1 MSDQCCHLV
10 LRLKVF
16 KSELYVNTLVW
27 RASMWSVV
35 MISPHQ
41 DCTIQVGVQTC
52 DIQLLDMCWVVTN
65 INSNLKKKTYK
76 FTNAI
81 LKFTSQHHALCP
93 FVFGLKAKILKHT
106 DHSSSNKPVSQ
117 NLSGVSKTSG
127 TNPRRPVIWLE
138 GPYSTVPGRFILP
151 LFRRGMR
158 DTLQCSAV
166 LLSFI
171 VTFLHSFSL
180 SSY

>member
-1 MSDQCCHLV
+1 MRIKVV
-10 LRLKVF
+10 LMVFQSALDRKLIIPFLKHG
-16 KSELYVNTLVW
+16 NG
-27 RASMWSVV
+27 
-35 MISPHQ
+35 H
-41 DCTIQVGVQTC
+41 
-52 DIQLLDMCWVVTN
+52 
-65 INSNLKKKTYK
+65 
-76 FTNAI
+76 I

-93 FVFGLKAKILKHT
+93 FVFGLRAKILKHT

-180 SSY
+180 SCY